1 MIRVGVISLLL
12 LSGCTLVGTHRPS
25 EADWAWLC
33 ETGMTNDPAMV
44 YAYSPV
50 EFITL
55 GQAELNDA
63 IPTSNGAVITRRATC
78 DNTGFLTAFKWMA
91 DTAADAAREAWSGA
105 RAVPQP
111 DGIRILQREQELLR

>member
-1 MIRVGVISLLL
+1 MRIVLAGCLVLA
-12 LSGCTLVGTHRPS
+12 GCTIVGTHRPS
-25 EADWAWLC
+25 DADWAWLC
-33 ETGMTNDPAMV
+33 ENGMTNDPAMV

-50 EFITL
+50 EFMTL

-91 DTAADAAREAWSGA
+91 DTAADATREAWGGA

-111 DGIRILQREQELLR
+111 DRIRLLEREQELLQ